1 MHEPQTYATMVD
13 DIMSVTP
20 GRGPPV
26 PPLVLVVDDTEG
38 NRYAVS
44 HLLRGAG
51 MRVIEAD
58 NGRDALR
65 HVLAMPDL
73 VVVDIN
79 LPDISGREV
88 LRQIRDNPEISWIPV
103 MHVTASFTGSEHHAL
118 GLDLGADAYL
128 THPLDPR
135 VFLATTRALL
145 RLSKAEAKVRRA
157 SQEWRAAFDSL
168 SDAIFILGSNSRRTR
183 LKVQRCNRSA
193 AALVGDDPRNVV
205 EMEWADIVKRLGA
218 NESDLALPDETFS
231 PEFVSRD
238 IQIGERWYTTSIQR
252 TSQVGHEP
260 GFSVCV
266 LRDITER
273 KEAERERE
281 QLMDSANEAR
291 FEAEAANRAKG
302 EFLAIMSHELRT
314 PLNAIAGYVDLMS
327 MGIRGPITP
336 EQSGDFDRIKRSH
349 NALMILINDVLNFA
363 KAESGELEYNIVT
376 FPIHEALDRA
386 SELIEHQLQHRE
398 LMFVREDTDAE
409 VAVSADVDKVQ
420 QIVLNLLS
428 NAIKFTPPGGMI
440 TLASHATDARVT
452 ISVCDTG
459 EGIPLVMRDAIF
471 EPFVQVHAS
480 RTREHAGV
488 GLGLAISRDLAR
500 AMGGDLALEATSAEG
515 STFILSLRRADSP
528 RDLQAD

>member
-1 MHEPQTYATMVD
+1 MAD

-20 GRGPPV
+20 GRGTPV

-38 NRYAVS
+38 NRYAVA
-44 HLLRGAG
+44 HLLRGVG

-58 NGRDALR
+58 NGTDALR
-65 HVLAMPDL
+65 HALAVPDL
-73 VVVDIN
+73 IILDIN
-79 LPDISGREV
+79 LPDMSGREV
-88 LRQIRDNPEISWIPV
+88 LRQIRSNPDISWIPV
-103 MHVTASFTGSEHHAL
+103 MHMTASFTGSAHHAL

-128 THPLDPR
+128 THPIDPP
-135 VFLATTRALL
+135 VFLATARALL

-168 SDAIFILGSNSRRTR
+168 SDAIFILGSNSSRSRIR
-183 LKVQRCNRSA
+183 VQRCNRA
-193 AALVGDDPRNVV
+193 GAALLGEDPRNIVDT
-205 EMEWADIVKRLGA
+205 EWTEIVHRLGA
-218 NESDLALPDETFS
+218 KERDLEPPDGDLS
-231 PEFVSRD
+231 PEFLSRD
-238 IQIGERWYTTSIQR
+238 IEIGDRWYTASIQR
-252 TSQVGHEP
+252 SARVGYEP

-281 QLMDSANEAR
+281 ELVDSANEAR

-327 MGIRGPITP
+327 MGIRGPITE
-336 EQSGDFDRIKRSH
+336 EQGLDLERIKRSH

-376 FPIHEALDRA
+376 FPVHQALDRA
-386 SELIEHQLQHRE
+386 SELIEHQLQHRA
-398 LMFVREDTDAE
+398 LMFVREDNAAETIVLGDA
-409 VAVSADVDKVQ
+409 DKVQ
-420 QIVLNLLS
+420 QIVLNLMS
-428 NAIKFTPPGGMI
+428 NAIKFTPAGGTI
-440 TLASHATDARVT
+440 TLASNASDGLVT

-459 EGIPLVMRDAIF
+459 EGIPANMQDAIF

-500 AMGGDLALEATSAEG
+500 GMGGDLALEATSKEG
-515 STFILSLRRADSP
+515 STFVLSLRRADSV
-528 RDLQAD
+528 DA

>member
-1 MHEPQTYATMVD
+1 MTD

-20 GRGPPV
+20 GRGTPV

-38 NRYAVS
+38 NRYAVA

-58 NGRDALR
+58 NGTDALR
-65 HVLAMPDL
+65 HALAAPDL
-73 VVVDIN
+73 IIVDIN

-88 LRQIRDNPEISWIPV
+88 LRQIRGNPEISWIPV
-103 MHVTASFTGSEHHAL
+103 MHVTASFTGSDHHAL

-128 THPLDPR
+128 THPLDPP
-135 VFLATTRALL
+135 VFLATARALL

-168 SDAIFILGSNSRRTR
+168 ADAIFILGSNSSRSRIT
-183 LKVQRCNRSA
+183 VQRCNRSA
-193 AALVGDDPRNVV
+193 AALLDDDPRNIIDI
-205 EMEWADIVKRLGA
+205 EWADVVKRLGA
-218 NESDLALPDETFS
+218 KEADLAPSDEHFS

-238 IQIGERWYTTSIQR
+238 IQIGERWYTASIQR
-252 TSQVGHEP
+252 SARIGYEP
-260 GFSVCV
+260 GFSVCL

-273 KEAERERE
+273 KVAERERE
-281 QLMDSANEAR
+281 ELIHRANEAR
-291 FEAEAANRAKG
+291 LEAEAANRAKG

-327 MGIRGPITP
+327 MGIRGPITD
-336 EQSGDFDRIKRSH
+336 EQGLDLERIKRSH

-363 KAESGELEYNIVT
+363 KAESGELEYNIVS
-376 FPIHEALDRA
+376 FPVHDALDRA
-386 SELIEHQLQHRE
+386 AELVEHQLQHRE
-398 LMFVREDTDAE
+398 LMFVRENTDPQ
-409 VAVSADVDKVQ
+409 VTVCADADKVQ

-428 NAIKFTPPGGMI
+428 NAIKFTPPGGTI
-440 TLASHATDARVT
+440 TLASHATDELVK

-459 EGIPLVMRDAIF
+459 EGVPAKMRQAIF

-500 AMGGDLALEATSAEG
+500 GMGGDLALETTSGEG
-515 STFILSLRRADSP
+515 SAFVLSLRRGDAAGKP
-528 RDLQAD
+528 AAA